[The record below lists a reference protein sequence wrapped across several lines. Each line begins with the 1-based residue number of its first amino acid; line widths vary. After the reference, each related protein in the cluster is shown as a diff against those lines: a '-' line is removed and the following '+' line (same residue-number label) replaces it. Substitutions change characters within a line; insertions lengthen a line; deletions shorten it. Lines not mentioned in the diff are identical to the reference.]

1 MSIGATEHHGDDPRT
16 DHYEQSQHF
25 DDEFDDYEAH
35 DDDGVSEHDHLP
47 DHHGS
52 LNNDEQQQDTEGYSE
67 FDHRRD
73 ERYDSIGDDDPEAS
87 AEWSENGGEEL
98 DDYSKADESV
108 NICADGSIGWNTTLA
123 PKIFVNCDV
132 QHAYMVATDPAGSS
146 EESSSCS
153 ASTKKRTRRK
163 KKGKTGDDSRAQDS
177 APVPTWQPV
186 SDASS
191 FDDQQGQ
198 HISSGGLACQQGLSD
213 ERGVSSDDEGP
224 PDLIPLETLFEDS
237 EDCSG
242 AALQCDLDLREPQ
255 VPAVSCQQ
263 GLGHQQGLAQQQ
275 GLADREDLAGAHY
288 TMLSRTLLSARARA
302 FEPDATE
309 VRAPSMQAPRPPDQ
323 QGLYDSEQH
332 GQQRDA
338 KIRPTST
345 LPRSLDAL
353 MAGIAHA
360 PKPPT
365 SCQDL
370 DTFQVKRQVHQLRE
384 RLQEQDLQ
392 LLELKRDHARELKD
406 KDTQIVRLQGLLVCG
421 SSRQESG
428 RSSEAAGVSG
438 YGRAAQ
444 DGEVAEAS
452 SRGSAPM
459 TPERT
464 QNSISDYFKTKLG
477 VSPPPKN
484 SVDRSS
490 YGAHNSGRR
499 GKANDWRAESEF
511 DVNKAGCNRKVCKNL
526 RPSALFSCPY
536 DGTTRTQAFRGCL
549 LCERCICD
557 IRYYRNV
564 FTESQILDSKLT
576 EVEETVSEKPPVK
589 LVAVLQ
595 KSAETHIDAGTA

>member
-87 AEWSENGGEEL
+87 AEWSESGDEEL

-108 NICADGSIGWNTTLA
+108 NIRADGSIGWNTTLA

-132 QHAYMVATDPAGSS
+132 SAYMVATDPAGSS

-163 KKGKTGDDSRAQDS
+163 KKGKTGADSRAQDS

-242 AALQCDLDLREPQ
+242 AALQRDLDLREPQ

-263 GLGHQQGLAQQQ
+263 GLRHQQGLAQQQ

-288 TMLSRTLLSARARA
+288 TMLSRTLLSARPRA

-309 VRAPSMQAPRPPDQ
+309 V
-323 QGLYDSEQH
+323 
-332 GQQRDA
+332 
-338 KIRPTST
+338 
-345 LPRSLDAL
+345 
-353 MAGIAHA
+353 
-360 PKPPT
+360 
-365 SCQDL
+365 
-370 DTFQVKRQVHQLRE
+370 
-384 RLQEQDLQ
+384 
-392 LLELKRDHARELKD
+392 
-406 KDTQIVRLQGLLVCG
+406 
-421 SSRQESG
+421 
-428 RSSEAAGVSG
+428 
-438 YGRAAQ
+438 
-444 DGEVAEAS
+444 
-452 SRGSAPM
+452 
-459 TPERT
+459 
-464 QNSISDYFKTKLG
+464 
-477 VSPPPKN
+477 
-484 SVDRSS
+484 
-490 YGAHNSGRR
+490 
-499 GKANDWRAESEF
+499 
-511 DVNKAGCNRKVCKNL
+511 
-526 RPSALFSCPY
+526 
-536 DGTTRTQAFRGCL
+536 
-549 LCERCICD
+549 
-557 IRYYRNV
+557 
-564 FTESQILDSKLT
+564 
-576 EVEETVSEKPPVK
+576 
-589 LVAVLQ
+589 
-595 KSAETHIDAGTA
+595 